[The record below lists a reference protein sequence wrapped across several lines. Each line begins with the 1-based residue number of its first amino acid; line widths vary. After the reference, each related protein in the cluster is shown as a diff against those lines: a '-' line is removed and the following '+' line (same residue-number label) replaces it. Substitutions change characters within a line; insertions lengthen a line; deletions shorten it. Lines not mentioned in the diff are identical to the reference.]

1 MEATVVN
8 NTTENTNVEVK
19 TNFVTKIKENWKPI
33 AVVAASVTVGLVAGY
48 KMGYIKGLNTGK
60 IEDVVDSISNAVENI
75 PEESNLEVVNF

>member
-48 KMGYIKGLNTGK
+48 KMGYIKGFNTGK